1 MGAAPNRPAGP
12 AGSSMQNVTIH
23 LAKTELSRLI
33 KAALAG
39 EDVVIFKGDKPV
51 VRLVPVPQGKFVFA
65 VLEPEALG
73 AGPDFLSPM
82 DEDELAAWRG
92 RR

>member
-1 MGAAPNRPAGP
+1 MARTNPLTLNTVA
-12 AGSSMQNVTIH
+12 
-23 LAKTELSRLI
+23 
-33 KAALAG
+33 
-39 EDVVIFKGDKPV
+39 
-51 VRLVPVPQGKFVFA
+51 
-65 VLEPEALG
+65 EALG